1 MIIFGLRSGSFKP
14 VAVPAASC
22 GYCHSTGTVH
32 LYFARRYFHI
42 FWIPIF
48 PAGKTGMSECSHCKQ
63 SLRQVQMSPT
73 LQNSYTAASRQV
85 KTSPKYFAGLI
96 LIGLFAGAA
105 TIAAFIGRSNSE
117 AYIQSP
123 KAGDI
128 YEINENGVYT
138 LYRVQAVT
146 ADSVSLNPHEYEAT
160 SRKKFRA
167 LKRDY
172 PDSYANE
179 AFSLSKQSLSAMFG
193 ERRISH
199 VNRK

>member
-1 MIIFGLRSGSFKP
+1 MIIFGIRSGSFKP
-14 VAVPAASC
+14 AAVPAASC
-22 GYCHSTGTVH
+22 GYCHSTATVH

-42 FWIPIF
+42 FWIPVF
-48 PAGKTGMSECSHCKQ
+48 PVGKTGMSECTHCKQ

-73 LQNSYTAASRQV
+73 MQNSYNDASRKV

-96 LIGLFAGAA
+96 IICLFVGAA
-105 TIAAFIGRSNSE
+105 TIAAFVGRSNSE

-123 KAGDI
+123 KTGDV
-128 YEINENGVYT
+128 YEINDNGVYT

-172 PDSYANE
+172 PESYAE
-179 AFSLSKQSLSAMFG
+179 EVFSLSKQSLKQMFG
-193 ERRISH
+193 ARQINH
-199 VNRK
+199 VSRK